1 MRLIELVPLNKPAK
15 DFVDRPL
22 KGAYHNYQNVL
33 VKGRGVGKR
42 ATIKDIARLAEV
54 SLGSVHCALLGK
66 EGVSEKTRL
75 RILDIARQID
85 YRPNS
90 SASAL
95 KRRQLQIGAAF
106 PGMTDDSRFYY
117 AGIWQGIRDYFNAA
131 RDLNISC
138 VEIPFPGGTR
148 TCGLADDTE
157 MDGLLTVGYLDHLG
171 TVSIERFID
180 RRIPVVLVTNDL
192 PLSGRL
198 CCVTPEYHIT
208 GRMLAEFITRQISGK
223 GDILVWA
230 GDRESPSHSA
240 TIKGFDSYMVDKK
253 LPVVIRKIYSGGT
266 VEKDRETLIRALG
279 ERKNAACCCVNARG
293 SVLLGEALVEMG
305 LAGGI
310 VSVGS
315 DIFQENLRFLE
326 EDVFTALV
334 HKNTYLQAYVAAKGL
349 VEYLVKDIPPP
360 AEIVNVGSEIVFQSN
375 VPMFRNGFSQLSL

>member
-1 MRLIELVPLNKPAK
+1 
-15 DFVDRPL
+15 
-22 KGAYHNYQNVL
+22 
-33 VKGRGVGKR
+33 VGKR
-42 ATIKDIARLAEV
+42 ATIKDIARLAKV

-75 RILDIARQID
+75 RILNIARQID

-106 PGMTDDSRFYY
+106 PGVADDSRFYY

-138 VEIPFPGGTR
+138 VELPFAGG
-148 TCGLADDTE
+148 GLGEPEKDTE
-157 MDGLLTVGYLDHLG
+157 MDGLLTVGYLDHHG
-171 TVSIERFID
+171 AVSLKGFID
-180 RRIPVVLVTNDL
+180 RHIPVVLVTNDL

-198 CCVTPEYHIT
+198 CCVEPEYHIT
-208 GRMLAEFITRQISGK
+208 GRMLAEFITRQIPAGA
-223 GDILVWA
+223 DILVWA

-240 TIKGFDSYMVDKK
+240 TIKGFDSYMADKQ
-253 LPVVIRKIYSGGT
+253 LPAGVRKIYSGGT
-266 VEKDRETLIRALG
+266 VERDRETLVRALG
-279 ERKNAACCCVNARG
+279 QKNHAACCCVNARG
-293 SVLLGEALVEMG
+293 SVLLGEAVTETG

-315 DIFQENLRFLE
+315 DIFKENLRFLD

-334 HKNTYLQAYVAAKGL
+334 HKNTYLQAYLAAKCL

-360 AEIVNVGSEIVFQSN
+360 AELIHVGSEIVIQSSA
-375 VPMFRNGFSQLSL
+375 PMCRNGFSQLSL